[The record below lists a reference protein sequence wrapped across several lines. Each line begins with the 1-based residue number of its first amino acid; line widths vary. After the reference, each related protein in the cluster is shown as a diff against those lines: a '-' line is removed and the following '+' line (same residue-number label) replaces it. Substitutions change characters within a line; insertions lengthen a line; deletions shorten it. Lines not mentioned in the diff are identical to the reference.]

1 MPLKVLTP
9 DFYGRSTPKVARDL
23 MGKLLVRTLSRRR
36 LIGRIVEAE
45 AYLAKSDPACHA
57 ARGRTKSN
65 AAMFGPP
72 GRAYVYPIHSRHC
85 FNVVT
90 RADGL
95 GTAVLIRA
103 VEPIEGIDLMQE
115 HRHRDRRLE
124 LARGPGCLCQAFDID
139 RQFDHWNLTKGQQL
153 WLADDGIQFDKKD
166 SGTSTRIGVTSGR
179 ELPLRFF
186 LRDCPYVSGP
196 QRLKQ

>member
-1 MPLKVLTP
+1 MPFEVLP
-9 DFYGRSTPKVARDL
+9 LDFYGCSTQTVAREL
-23 MGKLLVRTLSRRR
+23 LGKLLVRTLSRRR
-36 LIGRIVEAE
+36 LIGRIVETE
-45 AYLAKSDPACHA
+45 AYLAKGDTACHA

-85 FNVVT
+85 FNIVT
-90 RADGL
+90 EADGV
-95 GTAVLIRA
+95 GAAVLIRA

-115 HRHRDRRLE
+115 HRDRDRRLE
-124 LARGPGCLCQAFDID
+124 LTRGPGRLCQAFAID
-139 RQFDHWNLTKGQQL
+139 RHFDHWNLTKGRQL
-153 WLADDGIQFDKKD
+153 WLADDGTQFDEKD
-166 SGTSTRIGVTSGR
+166 AGISTRIGVTSGR

>member
-45 AYLAKSDPACHA
+45 AYLAKGDPACHA

-72 GRAYVYPIHSRHC
+72 GRAYVYPIHSLHC
-85 FNVVT
+85 FNAVT
-90 RADGL
+90 GADGV

-103 VEPIEGIDLMQE
+103 VEPIEGIELMQK
-115 HRHRDRRLE
+115 HRQRDKRLE
-124 LARGPGCLCQAFDID
+124 LARGPGRLCQAFAID
-139 RQFDHWNLTKGQQL
+139 RRFDHWNLTKGRQL
-153 WLADDGIQFDKKD
+153 WLASDGTQLVDKKISTSKRIGIS
-166 SGTSTRIGVTSGR
+166 SGTK
-179 ELPLRFF
+179 LQLRFF
-186 LRDCPYVSGP
+186 LRGCPYVSGIR
-196 QRLKQ
+196 RLNH